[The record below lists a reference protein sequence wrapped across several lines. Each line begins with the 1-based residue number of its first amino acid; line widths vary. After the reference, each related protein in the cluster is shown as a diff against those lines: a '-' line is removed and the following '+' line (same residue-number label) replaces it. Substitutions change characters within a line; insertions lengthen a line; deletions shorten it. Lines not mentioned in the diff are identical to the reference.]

1 MQIEDYVITGPFT
14 HENLSVFL
22 LHGRDHPN
30 GHDFLTLQEAMER
43 KVVMVHETSNVN
55 ELAIENLSEA
65 EVYVQSGEIVKGG
78 RQDRVLTYDLIV
90 PAHSGRLPIAAFC
103 VERGRWNRR
112 GAESA
117 SEFSSSTGTLNTK
130 SLKLAA
136 RRSQSQHEVWA
147 SVAEAQDKL
156 TGSLGAPVAAA
167 ESASSLQLTLE
178 NERVKAT
185 AQEYLDQLAPVIEG
199 QPDVAGYAFAIN
211 GQINSADLYA
221 STALFRKLWAKLLNA
236 TAVEALAELDK
247 HKLFKAVT
255 AEEVR
260 AALAEAER
268 GAAAEKDVTGRIR
281 LVTRETGRFVFFE
294 TRDLLRDGA
303 WIHRNYVSK

>member
-1 MQIEDYVITGPFT
+1 MQIEDYIISGPFN

-22 LHGRDHPN
+22 IHGRDQLN

-43 KVVMVHETSNVN
+43 KAVIVHETSNVN

-65 EVYVQSGEIVKGG
+65 EVYVQSGDIVKGG

-103 VERGRWNRR
+103 VERGRWSRR

-178 NERVKAT
+178 NEQVKQT
-185 AQEYLDQLAPVIEG
+185 ADLYVNQLASIIEDK
-199 QPDVAGYAFAIN
+199 PDVAGYAFAIN

-247 HKLFKAVT
+247 HNLFKAVT

-268 GAAAEKDVTGRIR
+268 GAAAEKDVTARIR

-294 TRDLLRDGA
+294 TRDLLRDGS

>member
-1 MQIEDYVITGPFT
+1 MQIADYVISGPFT